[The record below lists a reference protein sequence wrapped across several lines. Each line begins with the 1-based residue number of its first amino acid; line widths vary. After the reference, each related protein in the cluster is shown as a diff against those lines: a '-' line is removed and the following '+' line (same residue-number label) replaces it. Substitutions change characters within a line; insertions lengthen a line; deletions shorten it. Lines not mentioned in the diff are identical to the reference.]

1 MVASPIRSRH
11 SSGLSPRHTSALG
24 RNRTLKFSGLDF
36 VYITP
41 HPGFSR
47 LVGTDERVLRLVEM
61 FGGVLVLGRITTSH
75 MSTNKAQAQVNP
87 GIAGLNTVLTDVLV
101 RFFDFDLIQVGAFCR
116 HRFLREVPLET
127 GPSDLSHVTKGHQ
140 HCQGS
145 RPSLTMVQRLIIC
158 VSARLF
164 ILRVNDLVHNS
175 SGATLLGR
183 LGSGRSQ

>member
-1 MVASPIRSRH
+1 MGNFA
-11 SSGLSPRHTSALG
+11 ALG
-24 RNRTLKFSGLDF
+24 RDRTLEFSGLDF

-87 GIAGLNTVLTDVLV
+87 GVAGLNTVLTDVLI

-116 HRFLREVPLET
+116 HRFLRE
-127 GPSDLSHVTKGHQ
+127 
-140 HCQGS
+140 
-145 RPSLTMVQRLIIC
+145 
-158 VSARLF
+158 
-164 ILRVNDLVHNS
+164 S
-175 SGATLLGR
+175 S
-183 LGSGRSQ
+183 S